1 MIPQDKKLTD
11 KDIKKIV
18 EQKKKQID
26 SNQIINK

>member
-1 MIPQDKKLTD
+1 MITQDKKLTD